1 MANDQ
6 LPTANEPEKAP
17 APTIPAPALDEAAK
31 LPASAPAPLTAQRL
45 QELQQQWLQ
54 EIAAAPSLD
63 EAGKLRVRLLGRSGA
78 MRDVASAIGQADA
91 AERRELGRAFN
102 ETRNSLEGALKTRE
116 AVFAA
121 APPVEK
127 PGFDFSLPGRQAP
140 RGRLHPLTQTVEAIK
155 DIFIRLGFEVAFG
168 PEVERDYYNF
178 EALNIPKDH
187 PARDAFDTF
196 FLHDDVLLRSQTST
210 VQVRVMEK
218 RRPPVRVIAPGRV
231 YRPDTVDATHGFL
244 FHQLEGLVVDEG
256 VTMADLKYVLHEF
269 ARGLY
274 GPDVRTRFR
283 PSFFPFTEP
292 SVEMDVSCFACGGRG
307 CPICKRGGWI
317 EILGAG
323 MVDPNVFQCVGYDS
337 ERYTGF
343 AFGMGVER
351 IAMLKYGIDD
361 LRVFLENDLRF
372 LRQF

>member
-1 MANDQ
+1 MDNDQ
-6 LPTANEPEKAP
+6 LPTANEPAKAP
-17 APTIPAPALDEAAK
+17 APP
-31 LPASAPAPLTAQRL
+31 PLTAQRL
-45 QELQQQWLQ
+45 QELQQQWLK
-54 EIAAAPSLD
+54 EIAEALSLD
-63 EAGKLRVRLLGRSGA
+63 EVAKLRVRLLGRSGA
-78 MRDVASAIGQADA
+78 LRDISAAVGRADPV
-91 AERRELGRAFN
+91 ERRELGRAFN
-102 ETRNSLEGALKTRE
+102 ETRNSLESALSARE
-116 AVFAA
+116 AALAA
-121 APPVEK
+121 APAAAGK
-127 PGFDFSLPGRQAP
+127 PAGFDFSLPGRQAR

-155 DIFIRLGFEVAFG
+155 DILIRLGFEVAFG

-187 PARDAFDTF
+187 PARDALDTF

-210 VQVRVMEK
+210 VQIRVMEK
-218 RRPPVRVIAPGRV
+218 RRPPIRIIAPGRV
-231 YRPDTVDATHGFL
+231 YRPDTVDATHGYL
-244 FHQLEGLVVDEG
+244 FHQIEGLAVDES

-274 GPDVRTRFR
+274 GPEVRTRFR
-283 PSFFPFTEP
+283 PHFFPFTEP
-292 SVEMDVSCFACGGRG
+292 SVELDVSCFACGGQG

-361 LRVFLENDLRF
+361 MRLFLENDLRF

>member
-1 MANDQ
+1 
-6 LPTANEPEKAP
+6 L
-17 APTIPAPALDEAAK
+17 
-31 LPASAPAPLTAQRL
+31 
-45 QELQQQWLQ
+45 
-54 EIAAAPSLD
+54 AAAP
-63 EAGKLRVRLLGRSGA
+63 A
-78 MRDVASAIGQADA
+78 
-91 AERRELGRAFN
+91 
-102 ETRNSLEGALKTRE
+102 
-116 AVFAA
+116 
-121 APPVEK
+121 VEK
-127 PGFDFSLPGRQAP
+127 PGFDFSLPGRPAP
-140 RGRLHPLTQTVEAIK
+140 RGRLHPLTQTIEAIK

-210 VQVRVMEK
+210 VQIRVMEK
-218 RRPPVRVIAPGRV
+218 RRPPVRIIAPGRV

-244 FHQLEGLVVDEG
+244 FHHLEGLAVDEG
-256 VTMADLKYVLHEF
+256 VTMADLKYVLYEF

-283 PSFFPFTEP
+283 PHFFPFTEP
-292 SVEMDVSCFACGGRG
+292 SVEMDISCFACGGRG

-351 IAMLKYGIDD
+351 IAMIKYGIDD
-361 LRVFLENDLRF
+361 MRLFLENDLRF

>member
-1 MANDQ
+1 MERVRVESIAEQIQGLRERQN
-6 LPTANEPEKAP
+6 
-17 APTIPAPALDEAAK
+17 
-31 LPASAPAPLTAQRL
+31 
-45 QELQQQWLQ
+45 QWLQ
-54 EIAAAPSLD
+54 EIEAAPLN
-63 EAGKLRVRLLGRSGA
+63 ELPGLRIRLLGREGELRAISKALGGA
-78 MRDVASAIGQADA
+78 EPA
-91 AERRELGRAFN
+91 ARRELGRVFN
-102 ETRNSLEGALKTRE
+102 EINSAVERAFEEREGELGPAPQEEKT
-116 AVFAA
+116 A
-121 APPVEK
+121 
-127 PGFDFSLPGRQAP
+127 FDFSLPGRAAP
-140 RGRLHPLTQTVEAIK
+140 RGRLHPITQTIEAIK
-155 DIFIRLGFEVAFG
+155 EILIRLGFEVAFG

-210 VQVRVMEK
+210 VQIRVMEK
-218 RRPPVRVIAPGRV
+218 RRPPLRVIAPGRV

-244 FHQLEGLVVDEG
+244 FHQIEGLAVDEG

-283 PSFFPFTEP
+283 PHFFPFTEP
-292 SVEMDVSCFACGGRG
+292 SVEMDISCFACAGQG
-307 CPICKRGGWI
+307 CPICKRGGWL

-323 MVDPNVFQCVGYDS
+323 MVDPNVFQCVGYDA

-361 LRVFLENDLRF
+361 LRLFLENDLRF

>member
-1 MANDQ
+1 MRFIEWTHVESIAEQIQGLRERQNQ
-6 LPTANEPEKAP
+6 WLHE
-17 APTIPAPALDEAAK
+17 IEAA
-31 LPASAPAPLTAQRL
+31 PLNEIPRL
-45 QELQQQWLQ
+45 R
-54 EIAAAPSLD
+54 I
-63 EAGKLRVRLLGRSGA
+63 RLLGRGGELRAISRALGGA
-78 MRDVASAIGQADA
+78 EPEA
-91 AERRELGRAFN
+91 RREIGRVFN
-102 ETRNSLEGALKTRE
+102 EINSAVESALKERE
-116 AVFAA
+116 AELGS
-121 APPVEK
+121 APQEEK
-127 PGFDFSLPGRQAP
+127 AGFDFSLPGRPAP
-140 RGRLHPLTQTVEAIK
+140 RGRLHPLTQTIEAIK
-155 DIFIRLGFEVAFG
+155 DILIRLGFEVAFG

-178 EALNIPKDH
+178 EALNVPKDH

-210 VQVRVMEK
+210 VQIRVMEK
-218 RRPPVRVIAPGRV
+218 RRPPLRVIAPGRV
-231 YRPDTVDATHGFL
+231 YRPDTVDAMHGFL
-244 FHQLEGLVVDEG
+244 FHQIEGLAVEEG

-292 SVEMDVSCFACGGRG
+292 SVEMDISCFACGGQG

-351 IAMLKYGIDD
+351 VAMFKYGIDD
-361 LRVFLENDLRF
+361 MRLFLENDLRF

>member
-1 MANDQ
+1 MESIGD
-6 LPTANEPEKAP
+6 K
-17 APTIPAPALDEAAK
+17 
-31 LPASAPAPLTAQRL
+31 AQRL
-45 QELQQQWLQ
+45 RERQESWLREIDAASAD
-54 EIAAAPSLD
+54 EIA
-63 EAGKLRVRLLGRSGA
+63 KLRVRLLGRSGELRGISGTLA
-78 MRDVASAIGQADA
+78 GADPAERPELGRVFNELRQSIEKAIESREAALAAAPA
-91 AERRELGRAFN
+91 AER
-102 ETRNSLEGALKTRE
+102 
-116 AVFAA
+116 
-121 APPVEK
+121 
-127 PGFDFSLPGRQAP
+127 PGFDFSLPGRRPP
-140 RGRLHPLTQTVEAIK
+140 RGRLHPITQTIEAIK

-210 VQVRVMEK
+210 VQIRVMEK

-244 FHQLEGLVVDEG
+244 FHQIEGLAVDEG

-283 PSFFPFTEP
+283 PDFFPFTEP
-292 SVEMDVSCFACGGRG
+292 SIEMAVSCFACGGQG

-323 MVDPNVFQCVGYDS
+323 MVDPNVFECVGYDP

-351 IAMLKYGIDD
+351 IAMIKYGIDD
-361 LRVFLENDLRF
+361 LRLFLENDLRF

>member
-1 MANDQ
+1 M
-6 LPTANEPEKAP
+6 ES
-17 APTIPAPALDEAAK
+17 I
-31 LPASAPAPLTAQRL
+31 PAPLTSQGL
-45 QELQQQWLQ
+45 SELKLRWLQ
-54 EIAAAPSLD
+54 ETAAA
-63 EAGKLRVRLLGRSGA
+63 
-78 MRDVASAIGQADA
+78 ASAEELQRLDQRIFGREGDLRAVSTALGQADPT
-91 AERRELGRAFN
+91 ERRSLGMAFN
-102 ETRNSLEGALKTRE
+102 EVRQEVKNALGKRIAEFGT
-116 AVFAA
+116 VQPVAA
-121 APPVEK
+121 
-127 PGFDFSLPGRQAP
+127 GFDFSLPGHQAP

-155 DIFIRLGFEVAFG
+155 DILIRLGFEVAFG

-210 VQVRVMEK
+210 VQVRVMEQ

-244 FHQLEGLVVDEG
+244 FHQIEGLAVDEG

-274 GPDVRTRFR
+274 GPEVRTRFR

-292 SVEMDVSCFACGGRG
+292 SVEMDVSCFACGGQG
-307 CPICKRGGWI
+307 CAICKRGGWI

-323 MVDPNVFQCVGYDS
+323 MVDPNVFDCVGYDS

-351 IAMLKYGIDD
+351 IAMLKYGVDD
-361 LRVFLENDLRF
+361 MRLFLENDLRF

>member
-1 MANDQ
+1 MASIAD
-6 LPTANEPEKAP
+6 
-17 APTIPAPALDEAAK
+17 
-31 LPASAPAPLTAQRL
+31 RL
-45 QELQQQWLQ
+45 QELRDRRDAWIR
-54 EIAAAPSLD
+54 EIHAATSLN
-63 EAGKLRVRLLGRSGA
+63 EVALLEQRIFSRAGELRVIS
-78 MRDVASAIGQADA
+78 ASLVSTPDPV
-91 AERRELGRAFN
+91 ERRDLGILFN
-102 ETRNSLEGALKTRE
+102 EVRE
-116 AVFAA
+116 IVKNAILRRQAELRTAPAA
-121 APPVEK
+121 FWTK
-127 PGFDFSLPGRQAP
+127 PDFDFTLPGRQAP
-140 RGRLHPLTQTVEAIK
+140 RGRLHPLTQTIAAIK

-210 VQVRVMEK
+210 VQIRVMEK

-244 FHQLEGLVVDEG
+244 FHQIEGLVVDEG

-274 GPDVRTRFR
+274 GPDVRMRFR

-292 SVEMDVSCFACGGRG
+292 SVEMDVSCFACGGQG

-361 LRVFLENDLRF
+361 LRLFLENDLRF